1 MRNIIKISFFTIVAV
16 LLLSCNGKNNLKVDI
31 SNIKKVPDY
40 VRFEQKL
47 FDIPLKDTLQG
58 FTNLRDQYPDFF
70 DLFTYKVIQ
79 IGGINNN
86 HFNFYISKFITD
98 SLITDVKAQTD
109 KVFSDFKTI
118 KKELNKAFK
127 YYQYHF
133 PDKPLPTIYTY
144 ISGFNQ
150 SIIVAENILGIGL
163 DKYLGTDNDY
173 YQQLAN
179 IQRYK
184 IKNMKPEKVATDA
197 MYGWLITEFEPPQN
211 TNRLIDFM
219 IYNGKMLYL
228 LDALFPDTSDDLK
241 IGYTKEQLQWVKDN
255 ELPMWTSIIENK
267 MLYSNK
273 RMDIIRYI
281 NDGPTTNGF
290 PQKSPAKTGVWLGW
304 QIVRKYMKE
313 HPQVTLKKLIN
324 NHDYQQI
331 LSQSKYAP
339 N

>member
-1 MRNIIKISFFTIVAV
+1 MRNIKISFLTIII
-16 LLLSCNGKNNLKVDI
+16 LLLFSCNGKNNLKVNI

-47 FDIPLKDTLQG
+47 FDIPLKDTLQE
-58 FTNLRDQYPDFF
+58 FTNLRNQHPNFF

-79 IGGINNN
+79 IGGINDS
-86 HFNFYISKFITD
+86 HFNFYISKFLTD

-133 PDKPLPTIYTY
+133 PQKPLPTIYTY

-150 SIIVAENILGIGL
+150 SIIVTENILGIGL

-179 IQRYK
+179 VQRYK

-197 MYGWLITEFEPPQN
+197 MYGWLITEFEPSKN

-219 IYNGKMLYL
+219 IYNGKILYL

-255 ELPMWTSIIENK
+255 ELPMWTSIVENK

-273 RMDIIRYI
+273 RMNIIRYI

-290 PQKSPAKTGVWLGW
+290 PQQSPAKTGVWLGW

-313 HPQVTLKKLIN
+313 HPQVTLQELID

-339 N
+339 H